1 MAPGFARRGG
11 FAALEFAALEP
22 VRCSRD
28 RHLRRYRAARQRAA
42 WPN

>member
-11 FAALEFAALEP
+11 FASLEP

-28 RHLRRYRAARQRAA
+28 RHLRRYRAARQRGA